1 MAGEPSKPSATLRR
15 KLNLPLLVLY
25 GVGVT
30 VGAGIYVLIGATA
43 RESGMHAPLAF
54 LVAAFVMAFSAASFA
69 ELSARFPVSAGEA
82 AYVEAGFNSR
92 TLALL
97 TGLAVVAAG
106 IVSSAAIS
114 VGAVGY
120 IREFVDL
127 PPPLL
132 TTLVILGVAAI
143 ACWGILES
151 VALAAIFTTIEV
163 LGLLA
168 IIVVGF
174 GSSPEILLR
183 VGEIVPTTFDAGIWA
198 GIATSALLAFFAFI
212 GFEDMVNVAEET
224 IDPVR
229 TMPRA
234 IAITLVVSTLLYVAV
249 VFVAV
254 TSVPLE
260 ELGASTAP
268 LALVFERI
276 GGFAPAVISAIAI
289 VATLNSVIVQVIMAS
304 RVIYGVADRGQLPSI
319 FRRIEPLTGTPVVA
333 TAAVTAI
340 ILVLALAFDIA
351 SLAGMTSRLAL
362 IIFTTVNV
370 ALILLKRRAPVP
382 TEGPNLPVWVPA
394 TGAVLS
400 VCLLLADLL

>member
-1 MAGEPSKPSATLRR
+1 MTVKSGERTASLRR
-15 KLNLPLLVLY
+15 RLNLPLLVLY

-43 RESGMHAPLAF
+43 RESGIHAPLAF
-54 LVAAFVMAFSAASFA
+54 IVAAFVMAFSAASFS
-69 ELSARFPVSAGEA
+69 ELAGRFPVSAGEA
-82 AYVEAGFNSR
+82 AYVQAGFNSR

-97 TGLAVVAAG
+97 TGLAVMAAG

-120 IREFVDL
+120 ILEFVDL
-127 PPPLL
+127 PPKLL
-132 TTLVILGVAAI
+132 TAMVILGVAAV

-151 VALAAIFTTIEV
+151 VMLAAIFTTVEV

-174 GSSPEILLR
+174 GTSPEILLR
-183 VGEIVPTTFDAGIWA
+183 AGDIIPATFDGAVWA
-198 GIATSALLAFFAFI
+198 GIGASALLAFFAFI

-234 IAITLVVSTLLYVAV
+234 IAITLVVSTLLYVSV

-254 TSVPLE
+254 TSVPLD
-260 ELGASTAP
+260 ELAAANAP

-276 GGFAPAVISAIAI
+276 GGFAPGLISAIAI

-304 RVIYGVADRGQLPSI
+304 RVMYGVADRGQLPAI
-319 FRRIEPLTGTPVVA
+319 FRRIEPLTGTPVIA
-333 TAAVTAI
+333 TLSVTAI
-340 ILVLALAFDIA
+340 ILVLALVFDIA

-370 ALILLKRRAPVP
+370 ALVLLKRR
-382 TEGPNLPVWVPA
+382 EGPPEGALDLPVWVPA

-400 VCLLLADLL
+400 LCLLLAEFL